1 MFIEHKPED
10 MRKALDGLAISRA
23 CCGTIC
29 SAHIAGIDF
38 VRIDEVCRAQVLDFC
53 REQLA

>member
-1 MFIEHKPED
+1 MFIEHKPVD
-10 MRKALDGLAISRA
+10 MREALDGLAMSRA
-23 CCGTIC
+23 CCGTIW